1 MHGTYLP
8 IYGFTGLIL
17 SFILNIIIRKPI
29 YIKRVPIT
37 PIIVFLIVFAVTSI
51 VEYSASYILE
61 KCFNLVLW
69 DYSMYKYNLNG
80 RVSLNTSVYFGIGG
94 LLLYYVINPVMSKFC
109 QCVNKKVV
117 IFLGIVSILIILVDL
132 IITLC
137 I

>member
-1 MHGTYLP
+1 MSFWSCNFLIYSIVGWIYEVVLTYHVFGIFINRGFLHGTYLP

-69 DYSMYKYNLNG
+69 DYSMYK
-80 RVSLNTSVYFGIGG
+80 
-94 LLLYYVINPVMSKFC
+94 
-109 QCVNKKVV
+109 
-117 IFLGIVSILIILVDL
+117 
-132 IITLC
+132 
-137 I
+137 